1 MCSRLKRNMTNIPI
15 LVVGNILASNHSCH
29 SICRY
34 IFVKTVPT
42 VILIFLYESVMLI
55 RQKSSPKTWFFH
67 VNIGF

>member
-42 VILIFLYESVMLI
+42 VILIFLYETVLC
-55 RQKSSPKTWFFH
+55 
-67 VNIGF
+67 